1 MDVALLIKRRLEE
14 LHMEQRDLAAAAQ
27 VTESYISQLLTRK
40 KLPPA
45 PARTDIYEK
54 IAFFLKLPSGE
65 LAKLAE
71 HQRIEELKKN
81 LAAPAPLLKDVRELI
96 LQKSRPAKQNQ
107 LRAIF
112 EKEPFGELERLVTK
126 KLLDIVKRVAKDEL
140 DSETWL
146 RSVARISGRSYES
159 MRVSILEF
167 LDADVFDL
175 SPENCAS
182 FLDPLIES
190 WDIDLS
196 TFGLEVVLNRRLN
209 PGGARKI
216 EFVER
221 DVPEPAETA
230 GLNEFLHHQ
239 ARSSNITDDEIAFLR
254 SLRFRGKIPTPLY
267 YYRELQNLRDPI
279 HFRAPAGQT
288 VHKKALAASPSPGSV
303 SSMNTYLG
311 AKSVEKQFQLDT
323 RKDAI
328 RRWEGKRGR
337 HNKKRA

>member
-1 MDVALLIKRRLEE
+1 VDIGLLIKRRLEE
-14 LHMEQRDLAAAAQ
+14 LHLEQRDLAVAAQ

-54 IAFFLKLPSGE
+54 FGSFLKLPDGE

-81 LAAPAPLLKDVRELI
+81 LAPAKPLLKGVRELI
-96 LQKSRPAKQNQ
+96 LQKCRPAQREQ

-112 EKEPFGELERLVTK
+112 AKEPFGEFERLVTQ
-126 KLLDIVKRVAKDEL
+126 KLLDVVKRVARDEL

-175 SPENCAS
+175 SPDNCAS

-190 WDIDLS
+190 WDIDLVS
-196 TFGLEVVLNRRLN
+196 FGLEVVLNRRLN
-209 PGGARKI
+209 PGGTRRI

-221 DVPEPAETA
+221 DLPHPREEA
-230 GLNEFLHHQ
+230 GLKEFLLHQ
-239 ARSSNITDDEIAFLR
+239 ASDITEDEIAFLR
-254 SLRFRGKIPTPLY
+254 SLRFRGRIPNALY
-267 YYRELQNLRDPI
+267 YYRELQNLRDPL
-279 HFRAPAGQT
+279 HFRGRAART
-288 VHKKALAASPSPGSV
+288 TRTLAAFPAPGLSN
-303 SSMNTYLG
+303 STLNYQR
-311 AKSVEKQFQLDT
+311 AKLVEKEFQLET
-323 RKDAI
+323 RKQAI

-337 HNKKRA
+337 HNGKKA